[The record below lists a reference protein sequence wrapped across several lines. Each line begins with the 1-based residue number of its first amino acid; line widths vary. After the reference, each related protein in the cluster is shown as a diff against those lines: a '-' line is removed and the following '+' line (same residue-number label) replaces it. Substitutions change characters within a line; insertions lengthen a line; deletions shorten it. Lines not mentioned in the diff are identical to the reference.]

1 MLAAFR
7 RSRTVGTGGRPVG
20 SRTLVAFATLCLVA
34 SMLAL
39 GVPARASMTQY
50 VVVIDQSA
58 SGAAYAAI
66 AAAGGRVLGTNTLGI
81 ATVASSSAAFA
92 SAVSNSVAVVG
103 VARDAGFAQA
113 AAVTVAAP
121 AGTHTQAAEAAA
133 CAALFSVSVSSGP
146 DPLAPCQSDM
156 RAIGATSS
164 GSYAVSKGRVV
175 RVGVMDTGID
185 LTHSD
190 LMANVDLAASCVF
203 LYATT
208 PTANPAEQVTRG
220 SCSNKAALQDLAGH
234 GTHTAGTIAAPI
246 NGRGI
251 SGVAPEATI
260 VSLKA
265 GTEQGYFFTSSVVD
279 ALIYAGDQRLDVV
292 SMSFFAD
299 PWLFNCRNDPEQK
312 AIIQAISRAASYAQQ
327 RGVLLVAAA
336 GNDNID
342 LNHPTVD
349 EISPDYPAGAAV
361 SRPVNNSCVVLPQE
375 LPGVVVVTA
384 TGAQNLLTW
393 YSTYG
398 NLTDVT
404 APGGSR
410 YQTPTFDSSRGRVLA
425 PYSSTAGDLAGEAA
439 IGRLVVDPDGN
450 FYAWLNGTSM
460 AAPHAAG
467 VAALIR
473 AAHPGMSQGA
483 VAAKLRQT
491 ATKMA
496 CPTTHDPG
504 VEFFGV
510 PLQIC
515 KGGIGSN
522 SFYGAGL
529 VNALAAARS

>member
-1 MLAAFR
+1 ML
-7 RSRTVGTGGRPVG
+7 VLGG
-20 SRTLVAFATLCLVA
+20 
-34 SMLAL
+34 
-39 GVPARASMTQY
+39 PARAATAQY
-50 VVVIDQSA
+50 VVVLDQSA
-58 SGAAYAAI
+58 SSAAYAAI
-66 AAAGGRVLGTNTLGI
+66 AAAGGRVLNVNQLGI
-81 ATVASSSAAFA
+81 ATVISSNAAFA
-92 SAVSNSVAVVG
+92 SALSDSTAVVG
-103 VARDAGFAQA
+103 VALNAGFAQPA
-113 AAVTVAAP
+113 AATVAAP
-121 AGTHTQAAEAAA
+121 ANTHTQAAEAAA
-133 CAALFSVSVSSGP
+133 CATLYSVPVNSGP
-146 DPLAPCQSDM
+146 DPLAPCQWDM

-164 GSYAVSKGRVV
+164 GSYGVSKGKGV

-185 LTHSD
+185 LTHTD
-190 LMANVDLAASCVF
+190 LMPNVDLAASCVF

-220 SCSNKAALQDLAGH
+220 DCSNKAALQDRAGH

-251 SGVAPEATI
+251 AGVAPEATI

-265 GTEQGYFFTSSVVD
+265 GTEQGYFFTDSVVD
-279 ALIYAGDQRLDVV
+279 ALIYAGNQKLDVV

-299 PWLFNCRNDPEQK
+299 PWLFNCRNDAEQK
-312 AIIQAISRAASYAQQ
+312 AIIQAISRAARYAQQ
-327 RGVLLVAAA
+327 QGVLLVAAA
-336 GNDNID
+336 GNEGIS

-349 EISPDYPAGAAV
+349 EISPDYPPGANV
-361 SRPVNNSCVVLPQE
+361 TRPVNNSCVVLPQE

-384 TGAQNLLTW
+384 TGAENLLAW

-410 YQTPTFDSSRGRVLA
+410 FQTPVFNSSRGRVLA
-425 PYSSTAGDLAGEAA
+425 PYSSTAGDLALEASLS
-439 IGRLVVDPDGN
+439 RLVVDPDGN
-450 FYAWLNGTSM
+450 YYAWLNGTSM

-473 AAHPGMSQGA
+473 AAHPEMSQGA

-491 ATKMA
+491 ATNLP
-496 CPTTHDPG
+496 CPDALDPG
-504 VEFFGV
+504 VAFFGAPV
-510 PLQIC
+510 QVC
-515 KGGIGSN
+515 TGGIGSN